1 MFSFNQIII
10 GIALLVLLGC
20 ELWALRKSVRGRSRN
35 AFLLLNLSFVLVLS
49 GYLWLSLKNAPVQAH
64 PGFYLL
70 ISGIVFAPSF
80 WVLFSYTLAR
90 EDSKAELK
98 KGILTFI
105 PFLFLSLVFILWQ
118 IKSGLI
124 LVQSYVLTNP
134 EFYFADRSELFLI
147 FILAGAVVSIISLEK
162 TFHSCIQEEKR
173 KL

>member
-20 ELWALRKSVRGRSRN
+20 ELWVFRKSARGRSRN
-35 AFLLLNLSFVLVLS
+35 AFLLLNLSFALVLS

-98 KGILTFI
+98 KRYSGFPAISFFESAFFPVAGKKKPGPGAERYLRGSGILFC
-105 PFLFLSLVFILWQ
+105 
-118 IKSGLI
+118 G
-124 LVQSYVLTNP
+124 
-134 EFYFADRSELFLI
+134 
-147 FILAGAVVSIISLEK
+147 
-162 TFHSCIQEEKR
+162 
-173 KL
+173 